1 MVTGPEFFRH
11 NRMVFAE
18 KLPDNTAAFLFS
30 GEEKK
35 MCADTEYRFLPDRN
49 FFYLTGLEK
58 PDFILLI
65 IKKDGNVT
73 ERIYAP
79 NHDSAKER
87 WTGKRMDF
95 SKIAEVSGLAEEAVR
110 DRETFADEVFKLAS
124 DNTVRFGVDGNSIME
139 ATREFADRSRKQGR
153 EPLDIAGFIT
163 EMRLVKSDCEIA
175 SIEEAAR
182 VTEEALSE
190 MKKIIRP
197 GVTEYELYAKL
208 EYEMTRRSNMLFAFQ
223 TIVACGRNAFYL
235 HHGDPEKE
243 DDGVAKEGSFIQV
256 DVGARVNGYCAD
268 ISRVYFV
275 GRPESDDDR
284 RVKLLGLIRELR
296 KTAFGYIAPGKTFG
310 GLNSQMY
317 DIAGKWLA
325 DQGLIND
332 NFSKDDVL
340 AYYWH
345 NTSHFL
351 GLDVHDVGSR
361 DLVFA
366 PGNCLAVEPG
376 VYIPEW
382 GVGFRIED
390 DVVLTTDGCRLLSSG
405 ADDLEG
411 IIADTACS
419 DKT

>member
-1 MVTGPEFFRH
+1 MVTGPEFFRN
-11 NRMVFAE
+11 NRGILLE

-35 MCADTEYRFLPDRN
+35 MDSDSSYRFLPDRN

-58 PDFILLI
+58 PEFMLIL
-65 IKKDGNVT
+65 IKKEGASSEYVF
-73 ERIYAP
+73 AP
-79 NHDSAKER
+79 VHDSRKER

-95 SKIAEVSGLAEEAVR
+95 AEIARVSGIAEDAVR
-110 DRETFADEVFKLAS
+110 DRDTFAETVFKLAS
-124 DNTVRFGVDGNSIME
+124 DSSLRFAVDGSSIME
-139 ATREFADRSRKQGR
+139 ATRSFAERCRKQGR
-153 EPLDIAGFIT
+153 EPLDISNILTG
-163 EMRLVKSDCEIA
+163 MRLVKSEHETDAIT
-175 SIEEAAR
+175 EAAR
-182 VTEEALSE
+182 VTEEALAE
-190 MKKIIRP
+190 MKKLIKP

-208 EYEMTRRSNMLFAFQ
+208 EYEMTKRSSMLFAFE
-223 TIVACGRNAFYL
+223 TIVACGKNAFYL
-235 HHGDPEKE
+235 HHSDPER
-243 DDGVAKEGSFIQV
+243 DGDGIAEEGSFIQV
-256 DVGARVNGYCAD
+256 DVGARVGGYCAD

-275 GRPESDDDR
+275 GRPDSDDDR
-284 RVKLLGLIRELR
+284 RLKLLGLIQELR
-296 KTAFGYIAPGKTFG
+296 KAAFAFIAPGKTFA

-325 DQGLIND
+325 EQGLIND

-340 AYYWH
+340 NYYWH

-351 GLDVHDVGSR
+351 GLDVHDVGPR
-361 DLVFA
+361 DSVFA
-366 PGNCLAVEPG
+366 CGNCLAVEPG

-411 IIADTACS
+411 IIAE
-419 DKT
+419 

>member
-1 MVTGPEFFRH
+1 MVMGPGFFQN
-11 NRMVFAE
+11 NRKVFAE
-18 KLPDNTAAFLFS
+18 KLPDNTAAFVFS

-49 FFYLTGLEK
+49 YFYLTGLEK
-58 PDFILLI
+58 PDFMLVIL
-65 IKKDGNVT
+65 KKDGVVK
-73 ERIYAP
+73 EHLFAP
-79 NHDSAKER
+79 EHDDLKER

-95 SKIAEVSGLAEEAVR
+95 SKIAEISGISEDNIRA
-110 DRETFADEVFKLAS
+110 RENFADYVFNLAS
-124 DNTVRFGVDGNSIME
+124 ENSLRFGVDGSSVMT
-139 ATREFADRSRKQGR
+139 ATREFADRTRKQGR
-153 EPLDIAGFIT
+153 EPFDISSILT
-163 EMRLVKSDCEIA
+163 EMRLVKSSEEIA

-182 VTEEALSE
+182 ITEESLAE
-190 MKKIIRP
+190 MKKLIKP

-208 EYEMTRRSNMLFAFQ
+208 EYEMAKRSGMLFAFQ
-223 TIVACGRNAFYL
+223 TIVSCGTNTFYL
-235 HHGDPEKE
+235 HHGDPER
-243 DDGVAKEGSFIQV
+243 DGDGVAKEGSIIQV

-275 GRPESDDDR
+275 GRPESDDDK
-284 RVKLLGLIRELR
+284 RVKLHGLIRELR
-296 KTAFGYIAPGKTFG
+296 QKAFSFIAPGKTFAE
-310 GLNSQMY
+310 LNSQMY

-325 DQGLIND
+325 KQSLIND
-332 NFSKDDVL
+332 NFSKDDVT

-361 DLVFA
+361 DRAFA
-366 PGNCLAVEPG
+366 TGNCLAVEPG

-411 IIADTACS
+411 IIAD
-419 DKT
+419 

>member
-1 MVTGPEFFRH
+1 MVIGPEFFQN
-11 NRMVFAE
+11 NRKAFAE

-58 PDFILLI
+58 PDLMLVIR
-65 IKKDGNVT
+65 KQDGVVT
-73 ERIYAP
+73 ERLFAP
-79 NHDSAKER
+79 EHDSLKER

-95 SKIAEVSGLAEEAVR
+95 SEIARISGVSEDNIR
-110 DRETFADEVFKLAS
+110 DRDDFADTAFNLAS
-124 DNTVRFGVDGNSIME
+124 ENKVRFAFDGSSVM
-139 ATREFADRSRKQGR
+139 AAAKVFADRDRKQGR
-153 EPLDIAGFIT
+153 EPLDVSNIFI
-163 EMRLVKSDCEIA
+163 ELRLVKSDAEIA

-182 VTEEALSE
+182 ITEEALAE
-190 MKKIIRP
+190 MKKLIRP

-208 EYEMTRRSNMLFAFQ
+208 EYEMARRSNLLFAFQ
-223 TIVACGRNAFYL
+223 TIVSCGKNAFYL
-235 HHGDPEKE
+235 HHGDPER
-243 DDGVAKEGSFIQV
+243 DGDGVAKEGSIVQV

-268 ISRVYFV
+268 VSRVYFV

-284 RVKLLGLIRELR
+284 RVKLLGLIRDLR
-296 KTAFGYIAPGKTFG
+296 KAAFGFIAPGKTFAE
-310 GLNSQMY
+310 LNSQMY

-325 DQGLIND
+325 EQGLIND

-351 GLDVHDVGSR
+351 GLDVHDVGGR
-361 DLVFA
+361 DRAFA
-366 PGNCLAVEPG
+366 CGNCLAVEPG

-411 IIADTACS
+411 IVAD
-419 DKT
+419 

>member
-1 MVTGPEFFRH
+1 MVIGPGFFQN
-11 NRMVFAE
+11 NRKVFAE

-30 GEEKK
+30 GDEKK
-35 MCADTEYRFLPDRN
+35 MCADSCYRFLPDRN

-58 PDFILLI
+58 PDFMLI
-65 IKKDGNVT
+65 IRKQDGIVT
-73 ERIYAP
+73 EWLYAP
-79 NHDSAKER
+79 EHDSLKER

-95 SKIAEVSGLAEEAVR
+95 ADLSRISGISEDNIRDREDFADNVFNLASENKVRFAIDGSSVMDGPRKIAER
-110 DRETFADEVFKLAS
+110 D
-124 DNTVRFGVDGNSIME
+124 
-139 ATREFADRSRKQGR
+139 RKQGR
-153 EPLDIAGFIT
+153 EPLDISNILT
-163 EMRLVKSDCEIA
+163 TMRLVKSSEEID
-175 SIEEAAR
+175 SITEAAR
-182 VTEEALSE
+182 VTEEALAE
-190 MKKIIRP
+190 MKKLIKP

-208 EYEMTRRSNMLFAFQ
+208 EYEMTKRSNMLFAFE
-223 TIVACGRNAFYL
+223 TIVSCGKNAFYL
-235 HHGDPEKE
+235 HHSDPERE
-243 DDGVAKEGSFIQV
+243 GDGVAREGSIIQV

-296 KTAFGYIAPGKTFG
+296 RDAFAFIAPGKTFAE
-310 GLNSQMY
+310 LNSQMY

-325 DQGLIND
+325 EQGLIND
-332 NFSKDDVL
+332 NFSKDDVTS
-340 AYYWH
+340 YYWH

-361 DLVFA
+361 DSVFA
-366 PGNCLAVEPG
+366 CGNCLAVEPG

-411 IIADTACS
+411 IIAE
-419 DKT
+419 

>member
-1 MVTGPEFFRH
+1 MVTGPEFFQN
-11 NRMVFAE
+11 NRKAFAE
-18 KLPDNTAAFLFS
+18 KLPDNTAAFIFS
-30 GEEKK
+30 GDEKK

-58 PDFILLI
+58 PDLMLI
-65 IKKDGNVT
+65 IRKQDGVVT
-73 ERIYAP
+73 EWLFAP
-79 NHDSAKER
+79 EHDSLKER
-87 WTGKRMDF
+87 WTGKRMDL
-95 SKIAEVSGLAEEAVR
+95 SDIARISGVSEDNIR
-110 DRETFADEVFKLAS
+110 DRDDFADTAFNLAS
-124 DNTVRFGVDGNSIME
+124 DNKVRFAFDGSSVMQ
-139 ATREFADRSRKQGR
+139 ASKDFADRDRKQGR
-153 EPLDIAGFIT
+153 EPLDVSNIFT
-163 EMRLVKSDCEIA
+163 ELRLVKNEAEIA

-182 VTEEALSE
+182 VTEESLAE
-190 MKKIIRP
+190 MKKLIRP
-197 GVTEYELYAKL
+197 GVTEYELYTKL
-208 EYEMTRRSNMLFAFQ
+208 EYEMTKRSCMLFAFQ
-223 TIVACGRNAFYL
+223 TIVSCGKNAFYL
-235 HHGDPEKE
+235 HHSDPER
-243 DDGVAKEGSFIQV
+243 DGDGVAKEGSFIQV

-296 KTAFGYIAPGKTFG
+296 KAAFGFIAPGKTFAD
-310 GLNSQMY
+310 LNSQMY

-325 DQGLIND
+325 EQGLIND

-361 DLVFA
+361 DRAFA
-366 PGNCLAVEPG
+366 AGNCLAVEPG

-411 IIADTACS
+411 IVAD
-419 DKT
+419 

>member
-1 MVTGPEFFRH
+1 MVIGPEFFQN
-11 NRMVFAE
+11 NRKAFAE

-58 PDFILLI
+58 PDLMLI
-65 IKKDGNVT
+65 IRKQDGILT
-73 ERIYAP
+73 ERLFAP
-79 NHDSAKER
+79 EHDSLKER

-95 SKIAEVSGLAEEAVR
+95 SEIARVSGISEDNIR
-110 DRETFADEVFKLAS
+110 DRDDFADNAFNLAS
-124 DNTVRFGVDGNSIME
+124 ENKVRFAYDGSSVME
-139 ATREFADRSRKQGR
+139 AAKDFAERDRKQGR
-153 EPLDIAGFIT
+153 EPLDVSNIFT
-163 EMRLVKSDCEIA
+163 ELRLVKSDVEIA

-182 VTEEALSE
+182 ITEEALAE
-190 MKKIIRP
+190 MKKLIRP
-197 GVTEYELYAKL
+197 GITEYELYAKL
-208 EYEMTRRSNMLFAFQ
+208 EYEMARRSNLLFAFQ
-223 TIVACGRNAFYL
+223 TIVSCGTNAFYL
-235 HHGDPEKE
+235 HHGDPER
-243 DDGVAKEGSFIQV
+243 DGDGVAKEGSIIQV

-268 ISRVYFV
+268 VSRVYFV

-284 RVKLLGLIRELR
+284 RVKLLGLIRDLR
-296 KTAFGYIAPGKTFG
+296 KAAFGFIAPGKTFAD
-310 GLNSQMY
+310 LNSQMY

-325 DQGLIND
+325 EQGLIND

-361 DLVFA
+361 DRAFA
-366 PGNCLAVEPG
+366 FGNCLAVEPG

-411 IIADTACS
+411 IVAD
-419 DKT
+419 

>member
-1 MVTGPEFFRH
+1 MVTGPEFFQN
-11 NRMVFAE
+11 NRKAFAE
-18 KLPDNTAAFLFS
+18 KLPDNTAAFIFS
-30 GEEKK
+30 GDEKK

-58 PDFILLI
+58 PDLMLI
-65 IKKDGNVT
+65 IRKQDGVVT
-73 ERIYAP
+73 EWLFAP
-79 NHDSAKER
+79 EHDSLKER

-95 SKIAEVSGLAEEAVR
+95 SDIARISGVSEDNIR
-110 DRETFADEVFKLAS
+110 DRDDFADTAFNLAS
-124 DNTVRFGVDGNSIME
+124 DNKVRFAFDGSSVMQ
-139 ATREFADRSRKQGR
+139 ASKDFADRDRKQGR
-153 EPLDIAGFIT
+153 EPLDVSNIFT
-163 EMRLVKSDCEIA
+163 ELRLVKNEAEIA

-182 VTEEALSE
+182 VTEESLAE
-190 MKKIIRP
+190 MKKLIRP

-208 EYEMTRRSNMLFAFQ
+208 EYEMTKRSCMPFAFQ
-223 TIVACGRNAFYL
+223 TIVSCGKNAFYL
-235 HHGDPEKE
+235 HHSDPER
-243 DDGVAKEGSFIQV
+243 DGDGVAKEGSFIQV

-275 GRPESDDDR
+275 GRPKSDDDR

-296 KTAFGYIAPGKTFG
+296 KAAFGFIAPGKTFAD
-310 GLNSQMY
+310 LNSQMY

-325 DQGLIND
+325 EQGLIND

-361 DLVFA
+361 DRAFA
-366 PGNCLAVEPG
+366 AGNCLAVEPG

-411 IIADTACS
+411 IVAD
-419 DKT
+419 

>member
-1 MVTGPEFFRH
+1 MVMGPGFFQN
-11 NRMVFAE
+11 NRKVFAE
-18 KLPDNTAAFLFS
+18 KLPDNTAAFVFS

-49 FFYLTGLEK
+49 YFYLTGLEK
-58 PDFILLI
+58 PDFMLVIL
-65 IKKDGNVT
+65 KKEGVVK
-73 ERIYAP
+73 EHLFAP
-79 NHDSAKER
+79 EHDDLKER

-95 SKIAEVSGLAEEAVR
+95 SKIAEISGISEDNIR
-110 DRETFADEVFKLAS
+110 PRENFADYVFNLAS
-124 DNTVRFGVDGNSIME
+124 ENSLRFGVDGSSVMTV
-139 ATREFADRSRKQGR
+139 TREFADRTRKQGR
-153 EPLDIAGFIT
+153 EPFDISAILT
-163 EMRLVKSDCEIA
+163 EMRLVKSSEEIA

-182 VTEEALSE
+182 ITEESLAE
-190 MKKIIRP
+190 MKKLIKP

-208 EYEMTRRSNMLFAFQ
+208 EYEMAKRSGMLFAFQ
-223 TIVACGRNAFYL
+223 TIVSCGTNTFYL
-235 HHGDPEKE
+235 HHGDPER
-243 DDGVAKEGSFIQV
+243 DGDGVAKEGSIIQV

-275 GRPESDDDR
+275 GRPESDDDK
-284 RVKLLGLIRELR
+284 RVKLHGLIRELR
-296 KTAFGYIAPGKTFG
+296 QKAFSFIAPGKTFAD
-310 GLNSQMY
+310 LNSQMY

-325 DQGLIND
+325 KQGLIND
-332 NFSKDDVL
+332 NFSKDDVT

-361 DLVFA
+361 DRAFA
-366 PGNCLAVEPG
+366 TGNCLAVEPG

-411 IIADTACS
+411 IIAD
-419 DKT
+419 

>member
-58 PDFILLI
+58 PDFMLI
-65 IKKDGNVT
+65 IRKQDGIVT
-73 ERIYAP
+73 ERLYATE
-79 NHDSAKER
+79 HDSLKER

-95 SKIAEVSGLAEEAVR
+95 SDLARISGISEDNIR
-110 DRETFADEVFKLAS
+110 DRDDFADNVFNLAS
-124 DNTVRFGVDGNSIME
+124 ENKVRFAIDGSSVMDGP
-139 ATREFADRSRKQGR
+139 RKFAERDRKQGR
-153 EPLDIAGFIT
+153 EPLDISNILTA
-163 EMRLVKSDCEIA
+163 MRLVKSSEEID
-175 SIEEAAR
+175 SITEAAR
-182 VTEEALSE
+182 ITEESLAE
-190 MKKIIRP
+190 MKKLIRP

-208 EYEMTRRSNMLFAFQ
+208 EYEMTKRSNMLFAFQ
-223 TIVACGRNAFYL
+223 TIVACGKNAFYL
-235 HHGDPEKE
+235 HHGDPER
-243 DDGVAKEGSFIQV
+243 DGDGVAKEGSFIQV

-275 GRPESDDDR
+275 GRPETDDDR

-296 KTAFGYIAPGKTFG
+296 KAAFGFIAPGKTFG
-310 GLNSQMY
+310 ALNSQMY

-361 DLVFA
+361 DLAFA

-411 IIADTACS
+411 IIADAACT

>member
-1 MVTGPEFFRH
+1 MVTGPEFFRC
-11 NRMVFAE
+11 NRSTFAE

-58 PDFILLI
+58 HDLMLI
-65 IKKDGNVT
+65 IVKKEGVVSEN
-73 ERIYAP
+73 IFAP
-79 NHDSAKER
+79 VHDRAKER

-95 SKIAEVSGLAEEAVR
+95 SKIAEISGLAEDQIR
-110 DRETFADEVFKLAS
+110 DRETFADVVFKLAS
-124 DNTVRFGVDGNSIME
+124 DNALRFAVDGSSIMD
-139 ATREFADRSRKQGR
+139 ATRSFADRSRKQGR
-153 EPLDIAGFIT
+153 EPLDISNILT
-163 EMRLVKSDCEIA
+163 EMRLVKSGVEIA

-182 VTEEALSE
+182 FTEEALAE
-190 MKKIIRP
+190 MKKLIKP

-208 EYEMTRRSNMLFAFQ
+208 EYEMTKRSNMLFAFQ
-223 TIVACGRNAFYL
+223 TIVCCGKNAFYL
-235 HHGDPEKE
+235 HHGDPER
-243 DDGVAKEGSFIQV
+243 DGDGIAQEGSFIQV

-275 GRPESDDDR
+275 GRPANDDDK
-284 RVKLLGLIRELR
+284 RVKLLGLIRDLR
-296 KTAFGYIAPGKTFG
+296 SAAFKFIAPGKTFAA
-310 GLNSQMY
+310 LNSQMY

-325 DQGLIND
+325 EQGLIND

-361 DLVFA
+361 DSVFA
-366 PGNCLAVEPG
+366 EGNCLAVEPG

-405 ADDLEG
+405 VDNLEG
-411 IIADTACS
+411 IIAD
-419 DKT
+419 

>member
-1 MVTGPEFFRH
+1 MVTGPEFFRS
-11 NRMVFAE
+11 NRRTFAE

-58 PDFILLI
+58 HDLMLI
-65 IKKDGNVT
+65 IVKKEGVVSEN
-73 ERIYAP
+73 IFAP
-79 NHDSAKER
+79 VHDRAKER

-95 SKIAEVSGLAEEAVR
+95 SKIAEISGLAEDQIR
-110 DRETFADEVFKLAS
+110 DRETFADVVFKLAS
-124 DNTVRFGVDGNSIME
+124 DNALRFAVDGSSIMD
-139 ATREFADRSRKQGR
+139 ATRSFADRSRKQGR
-153 EPLDIAGFIT
+153 EPLDISNILT
-163 EMRLVKSDCEIA
+163 EMRLVKSGVEIA

-182 VTEEALSE
+182 FTEEALAE
-190 MKKIIRP
+190 MKKLIKP

-208 EYEMTRRSNMLFAFQ
+208 EYEMTKRSNMLFAFQ
-223 TIVACGRNAFYL
+223 TIVCCGKNAFYL
-235 HHGDPEKE
+235 HHGDPERGG
-243 DDGVAKEGSFIQV
+243 DGIAQEGSFIQV

-275 GRPESDDDR
+275 GRPANDDDK
-284 RVKLLGLIRELR
+284 RVKILGLIRDLR
-296 KTAFGYIAPGKTFG
+296 SAAFKFIAPGKTFAA
-310 GLNSQMY
+310 LNSQMY

-325 DQGLIND
+325 EQGLIND

-361 DLVFA
+361 DSVFA
-366 PGNCLAVEPG
+366 EGNCLAVEPG

-405 ADDLEG
+405 VDNLEG
-411 IIADTACS
+411 IIAD
-419 DKT
+419 

>member
-1 MVTGPEFFRH
+1 MVMGPGFFQN
-11 NRMVFAE
+11 NRKVFAE
-18 KLPDNTAAFLFS
+18 KLPDNTAAFVFS

-49 FFYLTGLEK
+49 YFYLTGLEK
-58 PDFILLI
+58 PDFMLVIL
-65 IKKDGNVT
+65 KKDGVVK
-73 ERIYAP
+73 EHLFAP
-79 NHDSAKER
+79 EHDDLKER

-95 SKIAEVSGLAEEAVR
+95 SKIAEISGISEDNIRA
-110 DRETFADEVFKLAS
+110 RENFADYVFNLAS
-124 DNTVRFGVDGNSIME
+124 ENSLRFGVDGSSVMT
-139 ATREFADRSRKQGR
+139 ATREFADRTRKQGR
-153 EPLDIAGFIT
+153 EPFDISSILT
-163 EMRLVKSDCEIA
+163 EMRLVKSSEEIA

-182 VTEEALSE
+182 ITEESLAE
-190 MKKIIRP
+190 MKKLIKP

-208 EYEMTRRSNMLFAFQ
+208 EYEMAKRSGMLFAFQ
-223 TIVACGRNAFYL
+223 TIVSCGTNTFYL
-235 HHGDPEKE
+235 HHGDPER
-243 DDGVAKEGSFIQV
+243 DGDGVAKEGSIIQV

-275 GRPESDDDR
+275 GRPESDDDK
-284 RVKLLGLIRELR
+284 RVKLHGLIRELR
-296 KTAFGYIAPGKTFG
+296 QKAFSFIAPGKTFAD
-310 GLNSQMY
+310 LNSQMY

-325 DQGLIND
+325 KQGLIND
-332 NFSKDDVL
+332 NFSKDDVT

-361 DLVFA
+361 DRAFA
-366 PGNCLAVEPG
+366 TGNCLAVEPG

-411 IIADTACS
+411 IIAD
-419 DKT
+419 